1 MIIVIQFIVIIVA
14 LIIVIIALGNRSTHS
29 GKAWKKIALVLL
41 SLTMIVAVLFPD
53 ITNKLANAVGVGRGA
68 DLLLYVTVVAFIFY
82 ALNNYLHQ
90 QDQRD
95 ALFRLARRVALVD
108 ANERYNIHPKK

>member
-1 MIIVIQFIVIIVA
+1 MITIIQIVVIVLA
-14 LIIVIIALGNRSTHS
+14 LIIAAATLGNRSTHS

-41 SLTMIVAVLFPD
+41 AAGMVVAVLFPNT
-53 ITNKLANAVGVGRGA
+53 TNNLAHLVGVGRGA
-68 DLLLYVTVVAFIFY
+68 DLLLYVTVIAFIFY

-95 ALFRLARRVALVD
+95 ILFRLARRVALVD
-108 ANERYNIHPKK
+108 ANERYNIRKK